1 MRLHTLSCR
10 WANARL
16 RLAHGWAALRRWP
29 WLDTART
36 LRQRFRE
43 DHLGLTA
50 SSLTFTT
57 TIALVPLATVAFAVF
72 SAFPMFGTFRKAL
85 ENLFIQ
91 NLVPDSIARPVLTM
105 LTQFALKA
113 NRLGA
118 VGLVALVFTALALM
132 LTIDR
137 TLNGIW
143 RVRRPRPIAQ
153 RVLVYWSA
161 ATLGPLLLG
170 VSLSLTSY
178 AVSASRG
185 LVDAMPGG
193 VSLVLNTLEIA
204 LVAGAMAALFR
215 YVPNTY
221 VKWTHAWA
229 GGIFVALGLEVAK
242 KGLAWYLGAVPTFST
257 IYGAFSAVP
266 IFLVWL
272 YLGWV
277 IVLCGAVVA
286 AYAPSLTLH
295 APRLPDTVE
304 QRLRLA
310 LSVLDH
316 LARARRQG
324 AAGLAL
330 VDLAAAI
337 RIDPLQV
344 EPVVDQL
351 ADMGWVGRLEE
362 AGAQRHVLLVE
373 PARTMI
379 APLFHGFVLGPD
391 PALAPL
397 WRTLQ
402 LERLPLERLLGDAL
416 LGEVGAKAASVPKI
430 DLIDRV

>member
-1 MRLHTLSCR
+1 MTPLSAPTRIATHTLVHWGR
-10 WANARL
+10 EAVRL
-16 RLAHGWAALRRWP
+16 WAAFKQWP

-72 SAFPMFGTFRKAL
+72 SAFPMFGSFRKAL
-85 ENLFIQ
+85 EQLFIQ
-91 NLVPDSIARPVLTM
+91 NLVPDNIAKPVLTT

-137 TLNGIW
+137 TLNSIW
-143 RVRRPRPIAQ
+143 RVRKPRPIAQ
-153 RVLVYWSA
+153 RILVYWGA

-185 LVDAMPGG
+185 VVSAMPGG
-193 VSLVLNTLEIA
+193 ISLVLNTLEVLLMA
-204 LVAGAMAALFR
+204 AAMAGLFR

-221 VKWTHAWA
+221 VRWAHAWA
-229 GGIFVALGLEVAK
+229 GGLFVSLGFEVAK
-242 KGLAWYLGAVPTFST
+242 KGLAWYLSAVPTFST

-266 IFLVWL
+266 IFLIWL

-295 APRLPDTVE
+295 VPRRAATPGHRFSLAVAVI
-304 QRLRLA
+304 RLLQA
-310 LSVLDH
+310 
-316 LARARRQG
+316 ARQQG
-324 AAGLAL
+324 AAGAAL
-330 VDLAAAI
+330 VTLAADMK
-337 RIDPLQV
+337 IDPLQL
-344 EPVVDQL
+344 EPVVETL
-351 ADMGWVGRLEE
+351 IELGWVGRLEE
-362 AGAQRHVLLVE
+362 EGVQRHVLLVE
-373 PARTMI
+373 PAST
-379 APLFHGFVLGPD
+379 P
-391 PALAPL
+391 LAPL
-397 WRTLQ
+397 IEALLLRKEADVRAFWHALQ
-402 LERLPLERLLGDAL
+402 LDDVHLAAVLPLRDLAET
-416 LGEVGAKAASVPKI
+416 GACSGH
-430 DLIDRV
+430 

>member
-1 MRLHTLSCR
+1 MTVVQSARPRAPFRALSQR
-10 WANARL
+10 WAMARL
-16 RLAHGWAALRRWP
+16 RLLRGWVLLRRWP

-72 SAFPMFGTFRKAL
+72 SAYPMFGTFRKSL
-85 ENLFIQ
+85 EHLFIQ
-91 NLVPDSIARPVLTM
+91 NLVPDTIARPVLTM

-143 RVRRPRPIAQ
+143 RVRKPRPIAQ
-153 RVLVYWSA
+153 RILVYWSA

-193 VSLVLNTLEIA
+193 VSLVLNSLEIA
-204 LVAGAMAALFR
+204 LVAAAFAALYR

-229 GGIFVALGLEVAK
+229 GGAFVSLGLEVAK
-242 KGLAWYLGAVPTFST
+242 KVLAWYLGAVPTFST

-277 IVLCGAVVA
+277 IVLCGAVIT

-295 APRLPDTVE
+295 VPRRPETPE
-304 QRLRLA
+304 QRLSLA
-310 LSVLDH
+310 LAVLRQLDQ
-316 LARARRQG
+316 ARAHGQVG
-324 AAGLAL
+324 APL
-330 VDLAAAI
+330 VALAAELQ
-337 RIDPLQV
+337 IDPLQV
-344 EPVVDQL
+344 EPVVDL
-351 ADMGWVGRLEE
+351 LIDIGWVGRLEE
-362 AGAQRHVLLVE
+362 AGAQRHVLLV
-373 PARTMI
+373 
-379 APLFHGFVLGPD
+379 D
-391 PALAPL
+391 PALTSVAPL
-397 WRTLQ
+397 LHTFVLAREASLEPFWQALEI
-402 LERLPLERLLGDAL
+402 ERLPLARVLHR
-416 LGEVGAKAASVPKI
+416 VGAAH
-430 DLIDRV
+430 

>member
-1 MRLHTLSCR
+1 MIASMTRFPARTRSFAQTLAR
-10 WANARL
+10 WA
-16 RLAHGWAALRRWP
+16 HQAAQAWDTFKQWP

-57 TIALVPLATVAFAVF
+57 TIALVPMATVAFAVF
-72 SAFPMFGTFRKAL
+72 SAFPMFGTFRKSL
-85 ENLFIQ
+85 ESLFIQ
-91 NLVPDSIARPVLTM
+91 NLVPDNIAKPVLTM

-118 VGLVALVFTALALM
+118 VGLVALVLTALALM

-137 TLNGIW
+137 TLNSIW
-143 RVRRPRPIAQ
+143 RVRTPRPIAQ
-153 RVLVYWSA
+153 RILVYWGA

-178 AVSASRG
+178 AISASRG
-185 LVDAMPGG
+185 LVGALPGG
-193 VSLVLNTLEIA
+193 VSLVLNTLEVA
-204 LVAGAMAALFR
+204 LMSAAMAGLFR

-221 VKWTHAWA
+221 VRWAHAWA
-229 GGIFVALGLEVAK
+229 GGIFVALAFEVAK
-242 KGLAWYLGAVPTFST
+242 KGLAWYLSAVPTFST

-295 APRLPDTVE
+295 VPRRADTPGH
-304 QRLRLA
+304 RFALA
-310 LSVLDH
+310 LAVVRKLNQ
-316 LARARRQG
+316 ARDDGQVG
-324 AAGLAL
+324 AAL
-330 VDLAAAI
+330 VALAAALK
-337 RIDPLQV
+337 IDPLQL
-344 EPVVDQL
+344 EPVVETL
-351 ADMGWVGRLEE
+351 IELNWVGRLEE
-362 AGAQRHVLLVE
+362 EGAQRLVLLVE
-373 PARTMI
+373 PTSTR
-379 APLFHGFVLGPD
+379 
-391 PALAPL
+391 LAPL
-397 WRTLQ
+397 I
-402 LERLPLERLLGDAL
+402 DAL
-416 LGEVGAKAASVPKI
+416 LLKADSDVLSFWQSAGLDDITLARATQS
-430 DLIDRV
+430 

>member
-1 MRLHTLSCR
+1 MTVVQLVPSRTLTQRWVGLRMRL
-10 WANARL
+10 L
-16 RLAHGWAALRRWP
+16 RTWVTFRRWP

-57 TIALVPLATVAFAVF
+57 TIALVPMATVAFAVF
-72 SAFPMFGTFRKAL
+72 SAFPMFGTFRRAL

-91 NLVPDSIARPVLTM
+91 NLVPDTIARPVLTM

-113 NRLGA
+113 NRLGV

-143 RVRRPRPIAQ
+143 RVRKPRPIAQ
-153 RVLVYWSA
+153 RILVYWSA

-185 LVDAMPGG
+185 LVGAMPGG
-193 VSLVLNTLEIA
+193 VAFVLNALEIGM
-204 LVAGAMAALFR
+204 VAAATAALFR

-221 VKWTHAWA
+221 VRWSHAWA
-229 GGIFVALGLEVAK
+229 GGAFVALGLEVAK
-242 KGLAWYLGAVPTFST
+242 KGLAWYLSAVPTFST

-266 IFLVWL
+266 IFLIWL

-277 IVLCGAVVA
+277 IVLCGAVIT

-295 APRLPDTVE
+295 APRLSDTPV
-304 QRLRLA
+304 QRTALA
-310 LSVLDH
+310 LGVLRQ
-316 LARARRQG
+316 LEAARRQG
-324 AAGLAL
+324 RTGAAL
-330 VDLAAAI
+330 VELAALLHV
-337 RIDPLQV
+337 DPLQL
-344 EPVVDQL
+344 EPVVEQL
-351 ADMGWVGRLEE
+351 TELGWVGRLEE
-362 AGAQRHVLLVE
+362 AGAQRHVLLV
-373 PARTMI
+373 
-379 APLFHGFVLGPD
+379 D
-391 PALAPL
+391 PGTASLAPL
-397 WRTLQ
+397 LYAFVLPREPAVELLWQ
-402 LERLPLERLLGDAL
+402 ALEPENRRLSRAL
-416 LGEVGAKAASVPKI
+416 LE
-430 DLIDRV
+430 

>member
-1 MRLHTLSCR
+1 MAASRSLPQR
-10 WANARL
+10 WAIWRL
-16 RLAHGWAALRRWP
+16 RMLRTWVALRRWP

-57 TIALVPLATVAFAVF
+57 TIALVPMATVAFAVF
-72 SAFPMFGTFRKAL
+72 SAFPMFGTFRKSL

-91 NLVPDSIARPVLTM
+91 NLVPDTIAKPVLTM

-118 VGLVALVFTALALM
+118 VGLVALVFTALALL

-143 RVRRPRPIAQ
+143 RVSKSRPIAQ
-153 RVLVYWSA
+153 RILVYWSA

-170 VSLSLTSY
+170 VSLSITSY
-178 AVSASRG
+178 AVSASKG
-185 LVDAMPGG
+185 VVNTLPGG
-193 VSLVLNTLEIA
+193 VAFVLSALEIG
-204 LVAGAMAALFR
+204 LVAAATAALFR

-221 VKWTHAWA
+221 VRWSHAWA
-229 GGIFVALGLEVAK
+229 GGIFVSLGLEVAK

-277 IVLCGAVVA
+277 IVLCGAVIA

-295 APRLPDTVE
+295 AVRLPDSPE
-304 QRLRLA
+304 QRLALA
-310 LSVLDH
+310 LTVLRQLEQDR
-316 LARARRQG
+316 LQG
-324 AAGLAL
+324 AVGRSLA
-330 VDLAAAI
+330 DLAAVLNV
-337 RIDPLQV
+337 DPLQIEPSV
-344 EPVVDQL
+344 ERLMEV
-351 ADMGWVGRLEE
+351 GWVGRLEE

-373 PARTMI
+373 PALTSI
-379 APLFHGFVLGPD
+379 GPLLEAFVLARD
-391 PALAPL
+391 PALEAL
-397 WRTLQ
+397 WRALET
-402 LERLPLERLLGDAL
+402 ERLPL
-416 LGEVGAKAASVPKI
+416 S
-430 DLIDRV
+430 RVLQG

>member
-1 MRLHTLSCR
+1 MLSAHTRSFAHRLSR
-10 WANARL
+10 WARRA
-16 RLAHGWAALRRWP
+16 AETWATFKEWP

-72 SAFPMFGTFRKAL
+72 SAFPMFGTFRKSL
-85 ENLFIQ
+85 ESLFIQ
-91 NLVPDSIARPVLTM
+91 NLVPDNIAKPVLTM

-137 TLNGIW
+137 TLNSIW
-143 RVRRPRPIAQ
+143 RVRTPRPIAQ
-153 RVLVYWSA
+153 RILVYWGA

-178 AVSASRG
+178 AISASRG
-185 LVDAMPGG
+185 LVEAMPGG
-193 VSLVLNTLEIA
+193 ISLVLNSLEVA
-204 LVAGAMAALFR
+204 LMAAAMAGLFK

-221 VKWTHAWA
+221 VRWAHAWA
-229 GGIFVALGLEVAK
+229 GGTFVALGFEVAK
-242 KGLAWYLGAVPTFST
+242 KGLAWYLSAVPTFST

-277 IVLCGAVVA
+277 IVLCGAVVS

-295 APRLPDTVE
+295 APRRPDTPGH
-304 QRLRLA
+304 RFGMA
-310 LSVLDH
+310 LTVVRVLDQV
-316 LARARRQG
+316 RREGKVG
-324 AAGLAL
+324 AAL
-330 VDLAAAI
+330 VDLAAAQK
-337 RIDPLQV
+337 IDPLQL
-344 EPVVDQL
+344 EPVVETL
-351 ADMGWVGRLEE
+351 IELGWVGRLEE
-362 AGAQRHVLLVE
+362 EGAQRHVLLVE
-373 PARTMI
+373 PGTTRLS
-379 APLFHGFVLGPD
+379 PLI
-391 PALAPL
+391 
-397 WRTLQ
+397 
-402 LERLPLERLLGDAL
+402 EAL
-416 LGEVGAKAASVPKI
+416 LLKPETDVQAFWQAMRLDEATLAAATQT
-430 DLIDRV
+430 

>member
-1 MRLHTLSCR
+1 MTLFPAPTRSLVHTLSR
-10 WANARL
+10 WARQA
-16 RLAHGWAALRRWP
+16 AEAWATFQRWP

-85 ENLFIQ
+85 ESLFIQ
-91 NLVPDSIARPVLTM
+91 NLVPDNIAKPVLTM

-113 NRLGA
+113 NRLGV

-137 TLNGIW
+137 TLNSIW
-143 RVRRPRPIAQ
+143 RVRTPRPIAQ
-153 RVLVYWSA
+153 RILVYWGA

-185 LVDAMPGG
+185 LVEAMPGG
-193 VSLVLNTLEIA
+193 ISLVLNTLEVA
-204 LVAGAMAALFR
+204 LMAAAMAGLFR

-221 VKWTHAWA
+221 VRWAHAWA
-229 GGIFVALGLEVAK
+229 GGVFVALGFELAK
-242 KGLAWYLGAVPTFST
+242 KGLAWYLSAVPTFST

-295 APRLPDTVE
+295 VPRRPDTPGH
-304 QRLRLA
+304 RF
-310 LSVLDH
+310 
-316 LARARRQG
+316 
-324 AAGLAL
+324 GLAL
-330 VDLAAAI
+330 AVVRLLCQARSEGRAGAALVALAATLK
-337 RIDPLQV
+337 IDPLQL
-344 EPVVDQL
+344 EPVVETL
-351 ADMGWVGRLEE
+351 IELGWVGRLEE
-362 AGAQRHVLLVE
+362 EGAQRHVLLVE
-373 PARTMI
+373 PGVT
-379 APLFHGFVLGPD
+379 L
-391 PALAPL
+391 LAPL
-397 WRTLQ
+397 I
-402 LERLPLERLLGDAL
+402 EAL
-416 LGEVGAKAASVPKI
+416 LLKPEDEVRAFWQALRLDNVTLAAATQS
-430 DLIDRV
+430 